1 MMIIKVIYTYIHGNI
16 YHIWLRCTYYII
28 GCWSYILCK
37 DNIKDKKDTEESLDE
52 IEDYTASVSELND
65 KVEALQKKLE
75 DVDKKHDN
83 VNEGIYRNIEQLDSN
98 QEEIYLR
105 LSEFEDEDE
114 EDTE

>member
-1 MMIIKVIYTYIHGNI
+1 METFITFGLGVIITLSVVGVIYSVKTISKI
-16 YHIWLRCTYYII
+16 
-28 GCWSYILCK
+28 
-37 DNIKDKKDTEESLDE
+37 KKDTEESLDE

>member
-1 MMIIKVIYTYIHGNI
+1 METFITFGLGVLITLSVVGVIYSVKTISKI
-16 YHIWLRCTYYII
+16 
-28 GCWSYILCK
+28 
-37 DNIKDKKDTEESLDE
+37 KKDTEESLDE
-52 IEDYTASVSELND
+52 IEDYTTSISELSD
-65 KVEALQKKLE
+65 TVEALQKKLE

>member
-1 MMIIKVIYTYIHGNI
+1 METFITFGLGVLITLSVVGVIYSVKTISKI
-16 YHIWLRCTYYII
+16 
-28 GCWSYILCK
+28 
-37 DNIKDKKDTEESLDE
+37 KKDTEESLDE
-52 IEDYTASVSELND
+52 IEDYTTSVSELND
-65 KVEALQKKLE
+65 KVESLLKKLE

>member
-1 MMIIKVIYTYIHGNI
+1 METSITFGLGVLITLSVVGVIYSVKTISKI
-16 YHIWLRCTYYII
+16 
-28 GCWSYILCK
+28 
-37 DNIKDKKDTEESLDE
+37 KKDTEESLDE
-52 IEDYTASVSELND
+52 IEDYTTSISELSD
-65 KVEALQKKLE
+65 TVEALQKKLE